1 MLSIICVIS
10 SFSENPR
17 TTITITDKN
26 VTVSS
31 YTDNEVVLAGQS
43 DLHITAKYNS
53 LTNSVLK
60 LNSADSWVFFDNIRP
75 QIVIDSLLKN
85 IYVNNLPAVLKT
97 NARVS
102 IYKHGTVVIAQPS
115 TFQPLEVFTAQNFSG
130 DSISYSL
137 FTFNTSLGTK
147 FNNKI
152 RSFRLKRGYMV
163 TLATNADGT
172 GYSRVF
178 IADNQD
184 LIVPALPD
192 LLDNKISFIRVF
204 EWEWISKK

>member
-1 MLSIICVIS
+1 MRKFFTIFMLSIICVIS

-75 QIVIDSLLKN
+75 QTVIDSLLKN

-97 NARVS
+97 NARV
-102 IYKHGTVVIAQPS
+102 
-115 TFQPLEVFTAQNFSG
+115 
-130 DSISYSL
+130 
-137 FTFNTSLGTK
+137 
-147 FNNKI
+147 
-152 RSFRLKRGYMV
+152 
-163 TLATNADGT
+163 
-172 GYSRVF
+172 
-178 IADNQD
+178 
-184 LIVPALPD
+184 
-192 LLDNKISFIRVF
+192 
-204 EWEWISKK
+204 